1 METLNFNNVY
11 TSYHSDV
18 LKMVTYKLGQ
28 KNKELAEE
36 LTNDVFIKAN
46 KHIEAYDHEQST
58 VKTWLFHIAN
68 NLITD
73 QWRRK
78 ELNALSIEAQLDDEG
93 NEMLQLESTSMTP
106 HDILVNEDLG
116 TKLTGAINSLPDGY
130 RDLSVEFFVNQ
141 CSYEEVVDKLELP
154 LNTVKGKLFRARKLL
169 QAALS

>member
-1 METLNFNNVY
+1 MENLNFNNVY

-18 LKMVTYKLGQ
+18 LKMVTFKLGQ

-36 LTNDVFIKAN
+36 LTNDVFVKAN
-46 KHIEAYDHEQST
+46 KHINAYDKEQST

-68 NLITD
+68 NLIKD

-78 ELNALSIEAQLDDEG
+78 DLNPLSIEAQLDSEG
-93 NEMLQLESTSMTP
+93 NEMLQIESNSLTP
-106 HDILVNEDLG
+106 HEILVNDDLG
-116 TKLTGAINSLPDGY
+116 AKLNGAINSLPDGY
-130 RDLSVEFFVNQ
+130 RSLSVEFFVNQ
-141 CSYEEVVDKLELP
+141 CSYEEVGDKLELP